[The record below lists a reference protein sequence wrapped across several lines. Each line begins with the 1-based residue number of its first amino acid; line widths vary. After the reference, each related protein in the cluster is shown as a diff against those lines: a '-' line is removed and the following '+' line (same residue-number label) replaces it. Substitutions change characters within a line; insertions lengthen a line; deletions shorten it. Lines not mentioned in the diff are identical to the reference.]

1 MATVVTYSKAALD
14 RILADFRQNLQ
25 GYKAMSVGGNVT
37 ISPTDAGTFALDLTG
52 DTTLTINGKLG
63 QIVVLDVVTAGK
75 TLTVVNGPKITAGGL
90 YALTLSRGVWKGG
103 ATGGGSTGGGS
114 TDGGSTTPT
123 PGDGSLTLI
132 GKLDLAGVAD
142 GTKMS
147 TINLSNGTT
156 PVAGTRL
163 ETLGGKIVV
172 IPDQREGELVYRVS
186 TPKQRVSATYNLP
199 RNGEVRVGLN
209 VAGGIRQ
216 TPCLIR
222 IFDTGRAEF
231 SNPDGDDFTLDAA
244 LPTFPKTG
252 TVTIDFDATTGT
264 GAAYLDG
271 ARLGGFTSPT
281 YMTFDAAKRRAGGIY
296 LVSVEADRPS
306 GPNPVTLS
314 DVKLEALP

>member
-1 MATVVTYSKAALD
+1 MATITTYSKAALD
-14 RILADFRQNLQ
+14 KILADFRQNLQ
-25 GYKAMSVGGNVT
+25 GYKAMNVSGNVT
-37 ISPTDAGTFALDLTG
+37 ISPADAGTFALDLSG

-75 TLTVVNGPKITAGGL
+75 NLTVVNGPKIAADGL

-103 ATGGGSTGGGS
+103 ATSSGSTGGGSTGGG
-114 TDGGSTTPT
+114 TTNPT
-123 PGDGSLTLI
+123 PGGGTLTLI
-132 GKLDLAGVAD
+132 GKLNLAGVAD

-156 PVAGTRL
+156 PDAGTRL

-172 IPDQREGELVYRVS
+172 SPDQREGELVYRVS

-199 RNGEVRVGLN
+199 RSGEVRFGLN
-209 VAGGIRQ
+209 VVGGIRE

-231 SNPDGDDFTLDAA
+231 VNPDGDNFTLDAA

-252 TVTIDFDATTGT
+252 TVAIDFDATTGT
-264 GAAYLDG
+264 GAVYLNG
-271 ARLGGFTSPT
+271 TRLGGFTSPT
-281 YMTFDAAKRRAGGIY
+281 YMNTDATKRRAGGIY
-296 LVSVEADRPS
+296 LVAVEVDRPS

-314 DVKLEALP
+314 DVKIEALP